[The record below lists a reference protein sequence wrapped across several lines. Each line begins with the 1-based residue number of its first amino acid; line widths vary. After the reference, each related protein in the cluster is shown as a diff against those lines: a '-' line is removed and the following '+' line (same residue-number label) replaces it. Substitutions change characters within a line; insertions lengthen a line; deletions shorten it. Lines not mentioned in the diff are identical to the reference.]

1 MYILKRTAIIT
12 GASSGIGRQMAIDL
26 DLRGFDTVLVARR
39 EEKLKELAST
49 LHHESEVFECDIS
62 KKEECI
68 RLYENYKDREDV
80 LVLINN
86 AGFGQVGSFCEIP
99 LDRELDMIDT
109 NVVGVHILTKLFLRD
124 FMARDKGYILNVAST
139 AGLLPAGP
147 MMAAYYATKA
157 YVKSLTL
164 AVNEELKQAGS
175 NVWICALCPG
185 PVDTE
190 FNEVAD
196 ASFSVSGISAEYCAK
211 YAVREM
217 LARQQ
222 LLIIPGKVIRAGVV
236 ASKVIPTRLYLKAAN
251 SFQTKKVK

>member
-1 MYILKRTAIIT
+1 MSKRTAIIT

-39 EEKLKELAST
+39 KDRLEQLAST
-49 LHHESEVFECDIS
+49 LNHDSEVFECDLS
-62 KKEECI
+62 QKSECI
-68 RLYENYKDREDV
+68 RLYEAYKDREDI

-86 AGFGQVGSFCEIP
+86 AGFGQVGAFEETP
-99 LDRELDMIDT
+99 LDRDLSMIDT
-109 NVVGVHILTKLFLRD
+109 NIVSVHVLTKLFLRD
-124 FMARDKGYILNVAST
+124 FIKRDKGYILNVSST

-147 MMAAYYATKA
+147 MMSTYYATKA

-164 AVNEELKQAGS
+164 AINEELAQKHS
-175 NVWICALCPG
+175 KVWVCALCPG

-196 ASFSVSGISAEYCAK
+196 ASFSISGISAETCAK
-211 YAVREM
+211 TAIREM
-217 LARQQ
+217 FMRK
-222 LLIIPGKVIRAGVV
+222 LIIVPGAAIKAGTV
-236 ASKVIPTRLYLKAAN
+236 ASRIIPTRLYLKAAN

>member
-1 MYILKRTAIIT
+1 MKRTAIIT

-39 EEKLKELAST
+39 EDKLKELASQ
-49 LHHESEVFECDIS
+49 LRHNSEVFECDIS
-62 KKEECI
+62 RKEECI
-68 RLYENYKDREDV
+68 RLYEAYKDREDI

-86 AGFGQVGSFCEIP
+86 AGFGQVGAFEDIP
-99 LDRELDMIDT
+99 LDRELDMIDV
-109 NVVGVHILTKLFLRD
+109 NIVGVHVLTKLFLRD
-124 FMARDKGYILNVAST
+124 MQARDKGFILNVAST

-147 MMAAYYATKA
+147 MMATYYATKA

-164 AVNEELKQAGS
+164 AINEELKQQGS
-175 NVWICALCPG
+175 KVWVCALCPG

-211 YAVREM
+211 YAIRGM
-217 LARQQ
+217 LSKE
-222 LLIIPGKVIRAGVV
+222 LIIIPGAAIKAGVT
-236 ASKVIPTRLYLKAAN
+236 ASRVLPTRLYLKAAN

>member
-1 MYILKRTAIIT
+1 MKALIT
-12 GASSGIGRQMAIDL
+12 GASSGIGRDMARYLSAMGWELILTSTERSRAALTD
-26 DLRGFDTVLVARR
+26 
-39 EEKLKELAST
+39 LASELDT
-49 LHHESEVFECDIS
+49 NCEIFCCDLSEKDGAFG
-62 KKEECI
+62 
-68 RLYENYKDREDV
+68 LYKYCRGKSIDM
-80 LVLINN
+80 LVNN
-86 AGFGQVGSFCEIP
+86 AGFGLLGEFDKTS
-99 LDRELDMIDT
+99 LKKELDMI
-109 NVVGVHILTKLFLRD
+109 NVNVRSLHILTKLFLKKFKQQNR
-124 FMARDKGYILNVAST
+124 GTILNVAST

-217 LARQQ
+217 LAKQQ
-222 LLIIPGKVIRAGVV
+222 LLIIPGKAIRAGVV